1 MVPVEGGTFTM
12 GAVTGPANQMPTHQV
27 TLSSYSIGQTEVTQE
42 LWLAVMGTNPSVF
55 QASNTS
61 PYNLNPSL
69 QRPVESVTWDDCQAF
84 INRFNELTGMA
95 FRFPT
100 EAEWEY
106 AARGGKRSKG
116 YTYAG
121 SNNVDDV
128 AWYLDNIP
136 NYSTQ
141 TVAT

>member
-1 MVPVEGGTFTM
+1 MVPVEGGTFSM

-42 LWLAVMGTNPSVF
+42 LWLAVMGTNPSRYTG
-55 QASNTS
+55 N
-61 PYNLNPSL
+61 L

-84 INRFNELTGMA
+84 INRLNELTGMA
-95 FRFPT
+95 FRLPT